1 MSTSLVKALFVVAG
15 IYEGLL
21 GLAFLTFPLQI
32 FEMFAVEP
40 PNHLGYVQFPAL
52 LLVVFAVMFFK
63 VASDPLK
70 YRELIPYG
78 CGLKMSYCG
87 LVFYYDMSG
96 GIPAMW
102 IPFAW
107 ADLAFLVLF
116 VLAWKGTRSEL
127 RAA

>member
-1 MSTSLVKALFVVAG
+1 MSSSLAKALFIVAG

-32 FEMFAVEP
+32 FERFAVEA

-52 LLVVFAVMFFK
+52 LLVVFAWMFFK
-63 VASDPLK
+63 VASDPAR

-116 VLAWKGTRSEL
+116 VLAWTGTRSEL

>member
-107 ADLAFLVLF
+107 ADLAFLVPF

>member
-1 MSTSLVKALFVVAG
+1 MNTSLVKALFVVAG

-32 FEMFAVEP
+32 FEMFAVEA

-63 VASDPLK
+63 VASDPAK

>member
-1 MSTSLVKALFVVAG
+1 MNTSLVKALFVVAG

-21 GLAFLTFPLQI
+21 GLAFLLFPYQI

-52 LLVVFAVMFFK
+52 VLVVFAAMFFR
-63 VASDPLK
+63 VASDPAR

-78 CGLKMSYCG
+78 CGLKVSYCG
-87 LVFYYDMSG
+87 LVFYYEVSG

-116 VLAWKGTRSEL
+116 VLAWMGTRSEL
-127 RAA
+127 RHA

>member
-1 MSTSLVKALFVVAG
+1 MNISMVKALFIIAG

-21 GLAFLTFPLQI
+21 GLAFFLFPLQI

-52 LLVVFAVMFFK
+52 LLVLFAAMFFK
-63 VASDPLK
+63 VASDPARH
-70 YRELIPYG
+70 RELIPYG
-78 CGLKMSYCG
+78 CGLKVSYCA

-116 VLAWKGTRSEL
+116 VLAWMATRPEL
-127 RAA
+127 RHA

>member
-1 MSTSLVKALFVVAG
+1 MSTNLVKALFVVAG

-107 ADLAFLVLF
+107 ADLAFLVPF

>member
-63 VASDPLK
+63 VASDPPK

-107 ADLAFLVLF
+107 ADLAFLVPF

>member
-21 GLAFLTFPLQI
+21 GLAFLTLPLQI

-107 ADLAFLVLF
+107 ADLAFLVPF

>member
-116 VLAWKGTRSEL
+116 VLAWKETRSEL

>member
-21 GLAFLTFPLQI
+21 GLAFLTLPLQI